1 VPRFLVIAHQTAVS
15 QELLGALRSQAD
27 AVPGATFVLLVPAT
41 PVQDL
46 IGWEEM
52 AGQGTA
58 DADAVSAS
66 MAQEAAA
73 RLKAEAIALVEARVV
88 DPSPVT
94 AVGDELRLHPA
105 AYAGVIVSTHPPAV
119 SRWLKLDAVSRIR
132 RLTSLP
138 VIHVTA
144 APVTQS
150 QAPTA

>member
-15 QELLGALRSQAD
+15 QELLGALRSQAET
-27 AVPGATFVLLVPAT
+27 VPGATFVLLVPAT

-52 AGQGTA
+52 AGHGTA
-58 DADAVSAS
+58 DAHAVSTAR
-66 MAQEAAA
+66 AQEAAA
-73 RLKAEAIALVEARVV
+73 LLQAEGIALFEARVV

-94 AVGDELRLHPA
+94 ALGEELRLRA
-105 AYAGVIVSTHPPAV
+105 DAYAGVIVSTHPPAA

-138 VIHVTA
+138 VTHVTA

-150 QAPTA
+150 QESTA